1 MHEEKEKKDEAPADK
16 EGLKTISRRE
26 FAIGSI
32 ALIGAYTSN
41 DLLGQDAAAKIKLEK
56 SDVVQ
61 KLLEERHILDED
73 LIAVIQHAEKT
84 GEKLYQPGTDGFLS
98 KLRIKNVYFYAEY
111 SIIEGGYHIYTA
123 YSHRFTL
130 EGD

>member
-1 MHEEKEKKDEAPADK
+1 MPEEKEKKNEAAEEI
-16 EGLKTISRRE
+16 EGLGAISRRD

-32 ALIGAYTSN
+32 ALIGACTSPE
-41 DLLGQDAAAKIKLEK
+41 LLAQDAPKLEK
-56 SDVVQ
+56 SDVVR
-61 KLLEERHILDED
+61 KLMEERHILDED
-73 LIAVIQHAEKT
+73 LIQVIQHAEKT
-84 GEKLYQPGTDGFLS
+84 GEKLYQPGSDGFLS

-111 SIIEGGYHIYTA
+111 SIIEGGYRIHTA

>member
-1 MHEEKEKKDEAPADK
+1 MPEEKEKKNEAAEVI
-16 EGLKTISRRE
+16 EGLGAISRRD

-32 ALIGAYTSN
+32 ALIGAYASPE
-41 DLLGQDAAAKIKLEK
+41 LLAQDAPKLEK

-61 KLLEERHILDED
+61 KLMEERHILDED
-73 LIAVIQHAEKT
+73 LIQVIQHAEKT
-84 GEKLYQPGTDGFLS
+84 GEKLYQPGSDGFLS

-111 SIIEGGYHIYTA
+111 SVIEGGYRIHTA